1 MKFTIDTS
9 PKKKRKIIYVSVTR
23 IAELT
28 GYSRPH
34 LSRVFRGE
42 TRPSFDC
49 LVAIASALN
58 LTLDEA
64 AKKIRGRKIMARHG
78 KGDSWTRG
86 SRRGMLQPQPP
97 ALPETTAETAKP
109 QL

>member
-23 IAELT
+23 IAGLT

-86 SRRGMLQPQPP
+86 SRRGMLQPKP
-97 ALPETTAETAKP
+97 APAPATE
-109 QL
+109 

>member
-9 PKKKRKIIYVSVTR
+9 PKKKRKIIHVNVTR

-78 KGDSWTRG
+78 KGDSWTRN
-86 SRRGMLQPQPP
+86 SQRNL
-97 ALPETTAETAKP
+97 LKP
-109 QL
+109 QTPTE